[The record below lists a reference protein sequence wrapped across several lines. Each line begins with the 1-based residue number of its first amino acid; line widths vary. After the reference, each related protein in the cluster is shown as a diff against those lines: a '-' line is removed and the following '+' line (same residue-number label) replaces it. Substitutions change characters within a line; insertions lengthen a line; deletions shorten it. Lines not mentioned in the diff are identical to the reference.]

1 MTTVSNW
8 DATTFFERLTDTNI
22 LARNKK
28 FRFCKVSGLQGFED
42 ALASMQTTTAFVCV
56 SDTAEGYTELNNSP
70 RTRRVKTVFF
80 AMRHQLGNMAAR
92 LDCFDTMRELFR
104 QYMSVLILE
113 QTKLQERS
121 LYLDPRIR
129 FSEIPEYFASGC
141 ACASFQ
147 IAVDIYTDLRYNQ
160 SEWLS
165 EAAQPELSPDEP
177 SEAPAEEPNS
187 FSVSELRSLSR
198 TSKTSPIRHLRRTA
212 MGKH

>member
-8 DATTFFERLTDTNI
+8 DATSFFERLTAINI

-42 ALASMQTTTAFVCV
+42 ALAAMQTTTAFVCV
-56 SDTAEGYTELNNSP
+56 NNSP

-177 SEAPAEEPNS
+177 SEAPAEEPNQ
-187 FSVSELRSLSR
+187 
-198 TSKTSPIRHLRRTA
+198 P
-212 MGKH
+212 

>member
-8 DATTFFERLTDTNI
+8 DATSFFERLTDTNI

-42 ALASMQTTTAFVCV
+42 ALATLQTTTAFVCV

-92 LDCFDTMRELFR
+92 LACFDTMRELFR

-121 LYLDPRIR
+121 LISTPIYGTMKPNGCRQQHSRSKHRQIPNRITNQNLYL
-129 FSEIPEYFASGC
+129 A
-141 ACASFQ
+141 
-147 IAVDIYTDLRYNQ
+147 
-160 SEWLS
+160 
-165 EAAQPELSPDEP
+165 
-177 SEAPAEEPNS
+177 
-187 FSVSELRSLSR
+187 
-198 TSKTSPIRHLRRTA
+198 
-212 MGKH
+212 

>member
-147 IAVDIYTDLRYNQ
+147 IAVDIYTDLRFNQ

-177 SEAPAEEPNS
+177 SEAPADTVHP
-187 FSVSELRSLSR
+187 
-198 TSKTSPIRHLRRTA
+198 
-212 MGKH
+212 

>member
-8 DATTFFERLTDTNI
+8 DATSFFERLTAINI

-42 ALASMQTTTAFVCV
+42 ALAAMQTTTAFVCV

-147 IAVDIYTDLRYNQ
+147 IAVDIYTDLRFNQ

-177 SEAPAEEPNS
+177 SEASAQEPVQPGAS
-187 FSVSELRSLSR
+187 SR
-198 TSKTSPIRHLRRTA
+198 LTGGAASA
-212 MGKH
+212 

>member
-1 MTTVSNW
+1 MTPSNW
-8 DATTFFERLTDTNI
+8 DATAFFERLTATNK
-22 LARNKK
+22 LAQNKHFG
-28 FRFCKVSGLQGFED
+28 FRRVSGLQGFED
-42 ALASMQTTTAFVCV
+42 ALATLQTTTAFVCV
-56 SDTAEGYTELNNSP
+56 SDTAEGYTELNNTP

-92 LDCFDTMRELFR
+92 LACFDIMRELFR

-113 QTKLQERS
+113 STRLQEQS

-147 IAVDIYTDLRYNQ
+147 VAVDIYTDLRYNE

-165 EAAQPELSPDEP
+165 EAAQSPSQTEQP
-177 SEAPAEEPNS
+177 
-187 FSVSELRSLSR
+187 
-198 TSKTSPIRHLRRTA
+198 
-212 MGKH
+212 

>member
-8 DATTFFERLTDTNI
+8 DATSFFERLTATNI

-42 ALASMQTTTAFVCV
+42 ALAAMQTTTAFVCV

-104 QYMSVLILE
+104 QYMRDTRILCVR
-113 QTKLQERS
+113 LRLRFVPNRCRYLYRS
-121 LYLDPRIR
+121 SI
-129 FSEIPEYFASGC
+129 
-141 ACASFQ
+141 
-147 IAVDIYTDLRYNQ
+147 
-160 SEWLS
+160 
-165 EAAQPELSPDEP
+165 
-177 SEAPAEEPNS
+177 
-187 FSVSELRSLSR
+187 
-198 TSKTSPIRHLRRTA
+198 
-212 MGKH
+212 

>member
-80 AMRHQLGNMAAR
+80 AMRHQVGNMAAR

-147 IAVDIYTDLRYNQ
+147 IAVDIYTDLRFNQ

-177 SEAPAEEPNS
+177 SEAPAENPFN
-187 FSVSELRSLSR
+187 L
-198 TSKTSPIRHLRRTA
+198 
-212 MGKH
+212 KHSTFNII

>member
-8 DATTFFERLTDTNI
+8 DATSFFERLTDTNI

-42 ALASMQTTTAFVCV
+42 ALATIQTTTA
-56 SDTAEGYTELNNSP
+56 
-70 RTRRVKTVFF
+70 TRRVKTVFF

-92 LDCFDTMRELFR
+92 LACFDTMRELFR

-147 IAVDIYTDLRYNQ
+147 VAVDIYTDLRYNEA
-160 SEWLS
+160 EWLS
-165 EAAQPELSPDEP
+165 AAAQPEQ
-177 SEAPAEEPNS
+177 APAENP
-187 FSVSELRSLSR
+187 
-198 TSKTSPIRHLRRTA
+198 
-212 MGKH
+212 

>member
-8 DATTFFERLTDTNI
+8 DATSFFERLTDTNI

-42 ALASMQTTTAFVCV
+42 ALASLQTTTAFVCV

-92 LDCFDTMRELFR
+92 LR

-113 QTKLQERS
+113 STKLQERS

-147 IAVDIYTDLRYNQ
+147 VAVDIYTDLRYNEA
-160 SEWLS
+160 EWLS
-165 EAAQPELSPDEP
+165 AAAQPEQ
-177 SEAPAEEPNS
+177 APANP
-187 FSVSELRSLSR
+187 
-198 TSKTSPIRHLRRTA
+198 
-212 MGKH
+212 

>member
-8 DATTFFERLTDTNI
+8 DATSFFERLTDTNI

-42 ALASMQTTTAFVCV
+42 ALATLQTTTAFVCV

-92 LDCFDTMRELFR
+92 L
-104 QYMSVLILE
+104 S
-113 QTKLQERS
+113 TKLQERS

-147 IAVDIYTDLRYNQ
+147 VAVDIYTDLRYNEA
-160 SEWLS
+160 EWLS
-165 EAAQPELSPDEP
+165 AAAQPEQ
-177 SEAPAEEPNS
+177 APTNP
-187 FSVSELRSLSR
+187 
-198 TSKTSPIRHLRRTA
+198 
-212 MGKH
+212 

>member
-1 MTTVSNW
+1 
-8 DATTFFERLTDTNI
+8 
-22 LARNKK
+22 
-28 FRFCKVSGLQGFED
+28 
-42 ALASMQTTTAFVCV
+42 
-56 SDTAEGYTELNNSP
+56 
-70 RTRRVKTVFF
+70 
-80 AMRHQLGNMAAR
+80 MRHQLGNMAAR

-147 IAVDIYTDLRYNQ
+147 IAVDIYTDLRFNQ

-165 EAAQPELSPDEP
+165 EAAQPELPAGEA
-177 SEAPAEEPNS
+177 SEAPADTVQP
-187 FSVSELRSLSR
+187 
-198 TSKTSPIRHLRRTA
+198 
-212 MGKH
+212 

>member
-8 DATTFFERLTDTNI
+8 DATSFFERLTAINI

-42 ALASMQTTTAFVCV
+42 ALAAMQTTTAFVCI

-129 FSEIPEYFASGC
+129 FSEIPEYFSSGC

-147 IAVDIYTDLRYNQ
+147 IAVDIYTDLRFNQ

-165 EAAQPELSPDEP
+165 EAAQPELPADEA
-177 SEAPAEEPNS
+177 SEAPAQEP
-187 FSVSELRSLSR
+187 VQ
-198 TSKTSPIRHLRRTA
+198 P
-212 MGKH
+212 

>member
-8 DATTFFERLTDTNI
+8 DATSFFERLTDTNI

-42 ALASMQTTTAFVCV
+42 ALATLQTTTAFVCV

-80 AMRHQLGNMAAR
+80 RRVKTVFFAMRHQLGNMAAR
-92 LDCFDTMRELFR
+92 LACFDTMRELFR

-147 IAVDIYTDLRYNQ
+147 VAVDIYTDLRYNEA
-160 SEWLS
+160 EWLS
-165 EAAQPELSPDEP
+165 AAAQPEQ
-177 SEAPAEEPNS
+177 APANP
-187 FSVSELRSLSR
+187 
-198 TSKTSPIRHLRRTA
+198 
-212 MGKH
+212 

>member
-8 DATTFFERLTDTNI
+8 DATSFFERLTAINI

-42 ALASMQTTTAFVCV
+42 ALAAMQTTTAFVCV

-147 IAVDIYTDLRYNQ
+147 IAVDIYTDLRFNQ

-177 SEAPAEEPNS
+177 SEAPADTVQPGAS
-187 FSVSELRSLSR
+187 SR
-198 TSKTSPIRHLRRTA
+198 LTGGAASA
-212 MGKH
+212 

>member
-8 DATTFFERLTDTNI
+8 DATSFFERLTAINI

-42 ALASMQTTTAFVCV
+42 ALAAMQTTTAFVCV

-147 IAVDIYTDLRYNQ
+147 IAVDIYTDLRFNQ

-165 EAAQPELSPDEP
+165 EAAQPELTPDEP
-177 SEAPAEEPNS
+177 SEAPAQEP
-187 FSVSELRSLSR
+187 VQ
-198 TSKTSPIRHLRRTA
+198 P
-212 MGKH
+212 

>member
-104 QYMSVLILE
+104 QYMSV
-113 QTKLQERS
+113 
-121 LYLDPRIR
+121 
-129 FSEIPEYFASGC
+129 EYFASGC

-147 IAVDIYTDLRYNQ
+147 IAVDIYTDLRFNQ

-177 SEAPAEEPNS
+177 SEAPAENP
-187 FSVSELRSLSR
+187 
-198 TSKTSPIRHLRRTA
+198 
-212 MGKH
+212 

>member
-8 DATTFFERLTDTNI
+8 DATSFFERLTATNI

-42 ALASMQTTTAFVCV
+42 ALAAMQTTTAFVCV

-92 LDCFDTMRELFR
+92 LDCFDTM
-104 QYMSVLILE
+104 MSVLILE

-147 IAVDIYTDLRYNQ
+147 IAVDIYTDLRFNQ

-177 SEAPAEEPNS
+177 SEAPANTVQPGAS
-187 FSVSELRSLSR
+187 SR
-198 TSKTSPIRHLRRTA
+198 LTGGAASA
-212 MGKH
+212 

>member
-1 MTTVSNW
+1 MTPSNW
-8 DATTFFERLTDTNI
+8 DATAFFERLTATNI
-22 LARNKK
+22 LAQRKQ
-28 FRFCKVSGLQGFED
+28 FRFCRVSGLQGFED
-42 ALASMQTTTAFVCV
+42 ALTALQTTKAFVCV
-56 SDTAEGYTELNNSP
+56 SDTAEGYTELNNTP

-80 AMRHQLGNMAAR
+80 AMRHQLGNMPAR

-113 QTKLQERS
+113 STRLQERS

-147 IAVDIYTDLRYNQ
+147 VAVDIYTDLRYNQ

-165 EAAQPELSPDEP
+165 ESAQPAERP
-177 SEAPAEEPNS
+177 SDGTEGAAS
-187 FSVSELRSLSR
+187 
-198 TSKTSPIRHLRRTA
+198 A
-212 MGKH
+212 

>member
-42 ALASMQTTTAFVCV
+42 A
-56 SDTAEGYTELNNSP
+56 
-70 RTRRVKTVFF
+70 FF

-147 IAVDIYTDLRYNQ
+147 VAVDIYTDLRYNQ

-165 EAAQPELSPDEP
+165 EAAQPAKPVETTDNP
-177 SEAPAEEPNS
+177 
-187 FSVSELRSLSR
+187 
-198 TSKTSPIRHLRRTA
+198 
-212 MGKH
+212 

>member
-1 MTTVSNW
+1 
-8 DATTFFERLTDTNI
+8 
-22 LARNKK
+22 
-28 FRFCKVSGLQGFED
+28 
-42 ALASMQTTTAFVCV
+42 
-56 SDTAEGYTELNNSP
+56 
-70 RTRRVKTVFF
+70 
-80 AMRHQLGNMAAR
+80 MRHQLGNMAAR

-147 IAVDIYTDLRYNQ
+147 IAVDIYTDLRFNQ

-177 SEAPAEEPNS
+177 SEAPAEEP
-187 FSVSELRSLSR
+187 VQ
-198 TSKTSPIRHLRRTA
+198 P
-212 MGKH
+212 

>member
-1 MTTVSNW
+1 MKNSNVKLPNPNAMTTVSNW

-42 ALASMQTTTAFVCV
+42 ALAAMQTTTAFVCV

-147 IAVDIYTDLRYNQ
+147 IAVDIYTDLRFNQ

-177 SEAPAEEPNS
+177 SEAPAEEPNQ
-187 FSVSELRSLSR
+187 
-198 TSKTSPIRHLRRTA
+198 P
-212 MGKH
+212 

>member
-8 DATTFFERLTDTNI
+8 DATSFFERLTAINI

-42 ALASMQTTTAFVCV
+42 ALAAMQTTTAFVCV

-92 LDCFDTMRELFR
+92 LDCFDTM
-104 QYMSVLILE
+104 
-113 QTKLQERS
+113 
-121 LYLDPRIR
+121 
-129 FSEIPEYFASGC
+129 
-141 ACASFQ
+141 
-147 IAVDIYTDLRYNQ
+147 IAVDIYTDLRFNQ

-165 EAAQPELSPDEP
+165 EAAQPELPADEA
-177 SEAPAEEPNS
+177 SEAPAEEPNQ
-187 FSVSELRSLSR
+187 
-198 TSKTSPIRHLRRTA
+198 P
-212 MGKH
+212 

>member
-8 DATTFFERLTDTNI
+8 DATT
-22 LARNKK
+22 
-28 FRFCKVSGLQGFED
+28 
-42 ALASMQTTTAFVCV
+42 MQTTTAFVCV

-177 SEAPAEEPNS
+177 SEAPAEEPNQ
-187 FSVSELRSLSR
+187 L
-198 TSKTSPIRHLRRTA
+198 
-212 MGKH
+212 

>member
-42 ALASMQTTTAFVCV
+42 ALAAMQTTTAFVCV

-92 LDCFDTMRELFR
+92 LACFDTMRELFR

-113 QTKLQERS
+113 STKLQERS
-121 LYLDPRIR
+121 LYLDPRI
-129 FSEIPEYFASGC
+129 PVAL
-141 ACASFQ
+141 A
-147 IAVDIYTDLRYNQ
+147 
-160 SEWLS
+160 
-165 EAAQPELSPDEP
+165 
-177 SEAPAEEPNS
+177 
-187 FSVSELRSLSR
+187 LRSKWPWISTQIYGTMKPNGCRQQHSR
-198 TSKTSPIRHLRRTA
+198 SKHRQIPNRITNLN
-212 MGKH
+212 

>member
-8 DATTFFERLTDTNI
+8 DATSFFERLTAINI

-42 ALASMQTTTAFVCV
+42 ALAAMQTTTA
-56 SDTAEGYTELNNSP
+56 SP

-147 IAVDIYTDLRYNQ
+147 IAVDIYTDLRFNQ

-177 SEAPAEEPNS
+177 SEAPAQEP
-187 FSVSELRSLSR
+187 VQ
-198 TSKTSPIRHLRRTA
+198 P
-212 MGKH
+212 

>member
-165 EAAQPELSPDEP
+165 EAAQLELSPDEP
-177 SEAPAEEPNS
+177 SEAPAEEPNQ
-187 FSVSELRSLSR
+187 
-198 TSKTSPIRHLRRTA
+198 P
-212 MGKH
+212 

>member
-8 DATTFFERLTDTNI
+8 DATSFFERLTDTNI

-56 SDTAEGYTELNNSP
+56 SDTAEGYTELN
-70 RTRRVKTVFF
+70 
-80 AMRHQLGNMAAR
+80 
-92 LDCFDTMRELFR
+92 MRELFR

-113 QTKLQERS
+113 STKLQERS

-147 IAVDIYTDLRYNQ
+147 VAVDIYTDLRYNEA
-160 SEWLS
+160 EWLS
-165 EAAQPELSPDEP
+165 AAAQPEQ
-177 SEAPAEEPNS
+177 APANP
-187 FSVSELRSLSR
+187 
-198 TSKTSPIRHLRRTA
+198 
-212 MGKH
+212 